1 MADDGWRSANRREV
15 MTRDWWFR
23 DRGTGEIVIA
33 QFPNVALWIFLG
45 SVVVRAF
52 VADGTPTDSVAA
64 WVGAGALTW
73 WALDEVIRGVNPW
86 RRVLGIG
93 GCGFAIARVISLIS

>member
-45 SVVVRAF
+45 SVVVRAGS
-52 VADGTPTDSVAA
+52 DGR
-64 WVGAGALTW
+64 VGAG
-73 WALDEVIRGVNPW
+73 D
-86 RRVLGIG
+86 G
-93 GCGFAIARVISLIS
+93 GG